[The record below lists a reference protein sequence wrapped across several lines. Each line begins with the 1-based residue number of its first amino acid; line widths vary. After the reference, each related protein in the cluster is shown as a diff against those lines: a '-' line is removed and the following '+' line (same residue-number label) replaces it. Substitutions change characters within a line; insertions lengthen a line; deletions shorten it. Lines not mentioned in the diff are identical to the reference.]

1 MSPSVA
7 LPPASNASQPASLR
21 ERHADLRTWFF
32 EQALPFWWAHGTDH
46 RQGGYF
52 EKVTQ
57 AGGIIDEP
65 RRTRVTARQIYV
77 FSVAHTMGWS
87 GPSLQAMRHG
97 LDFLLERQRK
107 PDGTYASAVTVQGVI
122 VDDRFDLYEQAF
134 ALFAMAHA
142 YKADPGRTE
151 LPQLARQLF
160 SRLREGW
167 SHPVLGFEESR
178 PSSLPLRSNP
188 HMHLLEALIAWDRLG
203 PLEQRPEWR
212 QAGSELVELCLHHL
226 IDRQTGAV
234 KEYFNAQWA
243 PMPDGTGRIVEPGH
257 QFEWAWLLLEW
268 MRLTSGSPALAETAR
283 GLMDFAERHG
293 VNQHGAALN
302 ELYDDG
308 TPKDLNAKLWPQTER
323 IKAWTTLAACTDV
336 SMRQPHIARAAQACE
351 SLQRYI
357 HGARPGLWRESMDS
371 SGRLNDQD
379 CRASSLYHIVCAID
393 CLHGHRAMMA

>member
-226 IDRQTGAV
+226 MTQHPEGGSSPQQKRAINGPFSWFQT
-234 KEYFNAQWA
+234 
-243 PMPDGTGRIVEPGH
+243 
-257 QFEWAWLLLEW
+257 
-268 MRLTSGSPALAETAR
+268 AL
-283 GLMDFAERHG
+283 D
-293 VNQHGAALN
+293 
-302 ELYDDG
+302 Y
-308 TPKDLNAKLWPQTER
+308 
-323 IKAWTTLAACTDV
+323 
-336 SMRQPHIARAAQACE
+336 ARA
-351 SLQRYI
+351 SLFRSF
-357 HGARPGLWRESMDS
+357 GNPSAPRESS
-371 SGRLNDQD
+371 PSVAGSGIGFTDR
-379 CRASSLYHIVCAID
+379 RTSIIWSL
-393 CLHGHRAMMA
+393 